1 LGIATPAAA
10 FDSLTAS
17 EEQLRARLEL
27 ASRLV
32 ALAADA
38 RDLAELFRALYDETA
53 RVMDATVFL
62 FALYDEA
69 SETVQVVRQM
79 DRGVEHSGGTFPLG
93 KGFTSEVIRTG
104 APRLVRRWSAEGPP
118 VRLLYGTEAG
128 ELVAPQSG
136 VVVPILSGD
145 RVLGVLSAQSY
156 RPEAYEDAD
165 LLSLG
170 AIAVQAGIAVQR
182 LHLTEQMA
190 VEHERHALELEA
202 VLATMND
209 ALLIVDARGAIVRLN
224 RAARELLCLDSASL
238 VFGQPLEQQRLEQW
252 PVTAREIAAALVP
265 VIDAIRS
272 GRSAAHVEI
281 ELRSGELRVLS
292 LGASV
297 LRSPKGAL
305 QGGVI
310 VFRDI
315 TGQRDLER
323 LREDIFTMAWHDMKT
338 PITVIRGSAE
348 LLLRRLSGGE
358 GDRKALEADAAL
370 IVEHVDQLSELLTT
384 LFDVSSLEAG
394 LLSISPRLT
403 DLGALARDV
412 SEGMRSTARHHL
424 EVFAD
429 QSVVGEWDERR
440 IRQVLVNL
448 LSNALKYSLEGSTVT
463 VSVAADER
471 GATVRVRDEGL
482 GLDGTELAQLF
493 RRGYRAESA
502 RNVTGAGLGL
512 YFSNGIVAAHGGRM
526 WAESLGHGQGSTFC
540 FTLPLRGEHSADRP
554 AAERA

>member
-1 LGIATPAAA
+1 MPA
-10 FDSLTAS
+10 SLTAID
-17 EEQLRARLEL
+17 RDRVRLEL
-27 ASRLV
+27 ASRLGG
-32 ALAADA
+32 LAAGA

-62 FALYDEA
+62 FALYDEV
-69 SETVQVVRQM
+69 SETVQVVHQM
-79 DRGVEHSGGTFPLG
+79 DRGVEYPGGTFPLG

-104 APRLVRRWSAEGPP
+104 APRLVRRWSAEGPS
-118 VRLLYGTEAG
+118 VHLLYGTEAG

-170 AIAVQAGIAVQR
+170 AIALQAGTAIERVRA
-182 LHLTEQMA
+182 TEQMA
-190 VEHERHALELEA
+190 LEHERRALQLEA

-224 RAARELLCLDSASL
+224 RAARELLRLDSASL
-238 VFGQPLEQQRLEQW
+238 VVGQPLEQQRLEQW

-265 VIDAIRS
+265 IIDALRS
-272 GRSAAHVEI
+272 GTSVAEKEV
-281 ELRSGELRVLS
+281 ELRSGQLRVLS

-297 LRSPKGAL
+297 LRSPKGAP

-310 VFRDI
+310 AFRDI
-315 TGQRDLER
+315 TGQRHLER
-323 LREDIFTMAWHDMKT
+323 LREDIFNMAWHDVKT
-338 PITVIRGSAE
+338 PLAVIRGHAE
-348 LLLRRLSGGE
+348 LLHRRLFS
-358 GDRKALEADAAL
+358 GDRDRTALDTDAAL
-370 IVEHVDQLSELLTT
+370 IVTHVDRLAELLTT
-384 LFDVSSLEAG
+384 LFDVSCLEAG
-394 LLSISPRLT
+394 LLSILRWRT

-412 SEGMRSTARHHL
+412 TESIQSTAHHHIKVL
-424 EVFAD
+424 AD

-440 IRQVLVNL
+440 IRQVLMNL
-448 LSNALKYSLEGSTVT
+448 LSNALKYSPEGSTVT
-463 VSVAADER
+463 VSLAAGER
-471 GATVRVRDEGL
+471 IATGRVRDEGI
-482 GLDGTELAQLF
+482 GLDATELTQLF

-502 RNVTGAGLGL
+502 RNVTGGGLGL

-540 FTLPLRGEHSADRP
+540 FILPLREERSAYRP
-554 AAERA
+554 AAGRA